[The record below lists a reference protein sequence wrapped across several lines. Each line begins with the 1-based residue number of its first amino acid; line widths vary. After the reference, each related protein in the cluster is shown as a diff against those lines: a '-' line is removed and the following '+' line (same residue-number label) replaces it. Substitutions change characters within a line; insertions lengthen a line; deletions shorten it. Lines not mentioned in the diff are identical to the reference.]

1 MKNLSFL
8 LLCAVLISMAA
19 SCDDDDLQPR
29 PDETP
34 LEALDRLVPATQTG
48 AGTFG
53 CLVNGEVWIP
63 EVDGSSDVAADALV
77 GISNPFSLEITS
89 IKEPISDNRSQI
101 LGIGSEF
108 SVGNF
113 SNMIEISRFT
123 DTNIEGNCRKI
134 FIDITEKN
142 YIQIE
147 NYDQENLIISGRF
160 ECTMR
165 EPDCPDTKIEI
176 TEGRFDLIYRF

>member
-1 MKNLSFL
+1 
-8 LLCAVLISMAA
+8 
-19 SCDDDDLQPR
+19 
-29 PDETP
+29 
-34 LEALDRLVPATQTG
+34 
-48 AGTFG
+48 
-53 CLVNGEVWIP
+53 
-63 EVDGSSDVAADALV
+63 
-77 GISNPFSLEITS
+77 
-89 IKEPISDNRSQI
+89 
-101 LGIGSEF
+101 
-108 SVGNF
+108 
-113 SNMIEISRFT
+113 MIEISRFT